1 MGIFNWF
8 DKKEVMVVEE
18 TVVTNTVSQYEFSL
32 AYNDLAVLIQELTAV
47 VHDNK
52 TQVDKLSNQLDQ
64 FIGITNTRL
73 DLIQKLAEEYKSE
86 DAVNVAML
94 NTAIQSVAFSL
105 KQEIDDVMNQR
116 SAIVDPAP
124 VSAPPIG
131 WMNALRDEV
140 MQQSQIARMEMKS
153 YVDDCITAYDV
164 NEDAEL
170 EERLANLSPIS
181 PEEIDALYMDEAETT
196 TLAQKTL
203 NGFRAEVYNKAL
215 ADIRLIP
222 TSRATIAA
230 VRAFLVKFVESM
242 KPV

>member
-8 DKKEVMVVEE
+8 NKKEVMVVQE

-32 AYNDLAVLIQELTAV
+32 AFNDLSVLIQELTAV

-64 FIGITNTRL
+64 FVGITNTRL
-73 DLIQKLAEEYKSE
+73 DLIQKLSEENKSE